1 LAQFSRAAADRQRW
15 AEKYSGT
22 MDDVFDLQ
30 ERVSREIVGGHISR
44 TLLSLLE
51 SEGVVKQDPTTQYW
65 RLARHVDA
73 DEAE

>member
-1 LAQFSRAAADRQRW
+1 
-15 AEKYSGT
+15 